1 MPMVFTAEVYTK
13 PEVTLGEYKG
23 LTVEVKPAESAKKY
37 VDEEIKKILEQH
49 ARYVDVDRAAELG
62 DKTIIDFVGTI
73 DGVPFEGGSSEG
85 EQLDIGSH
93 MFIEG
98 FEEQVIGM
106 KAGEE
111 KDINVTFPENYHAAE
126 LAGKPAVFHVKL
138 NAVKSKEIPELDDEF
153 AQDVSEFDTLEEY
166 KEAYGSD
173 AYGLTA
179 FLLSKIRVYSIPFGF
194 VAIIIA
200 AIYQYIIGIKKLDVR
215 DKGFAL
221 MIASVTIVVICQV
234 LPLVFAIVVKGWR
247 G

>member
-1 MPMVFTAEVYTK
+1 MKKVIAIISILFLLMGCTSVYATSQVNEVAQSTTGK
-13 PEVTLGEYKG
+13 II
-23 LTVEVKPAESAKKY
+23 
-37 VDEEIKKILEQH
+37 EIKDK
-49 ARYVDVDRAAELG
+49 EL
-62 DKTIIDFVGTI
+62 K
-73 DGVPFEGGSSEG
+73 
-85 EQLDIGSH
+85 
-93 MFIEG
+93 
-98 FEEQVIGM
+98 
-106 KAGEE
+106 
-111 KDINVTFPENYHAAE
+111 
-126 LAGKPAVFHVKL
+126 
-138 NAVKSKEIPELDDEF
+138 
-153 AQDVSEFDTLEEY
+153 TLEEY

-200 AIYQYIIGIKKLDVR
+200 AIYQYIIGIKKLDGR

>member
-1 MPMVFTAEVYTK
+1 MKKLIAIISILFLLMGCTSVYAANQVTETAQSTTGK
-13 PEVTLGEYKG
+13 II
-23 LTVEVKPAESAKKY
+23 
-37 VDEEIKKILEQH
+37 EIKDK
-49 ARYVDVDRAAELG
+49 EL
-62 DKTIIDFVGTI
+62 K
-73 DGVPFEGGSSEG
+73 
-85 EQLDIGSH
+85 
-93 MFIEG
+93 
-98 FEEQVIGM
+98 
-106 KAGEE
+106 
-111 KDINVTFPENYHAAE
+111 
-126 LAGKPAVFHVKL
+126 
-138 NAVKSKEIPELDDEF
+138 
-153 AQDVSEFDTLEEY
+153 TLEEY

>member
-1 MPMVFTAEVYTK
+1 MKKVIAIISILFLLMGCTSVYAANQVTETAQSTTGK
-13 PEVTLGEYKG
+13 II
-23 LTVEVKPAESAKKY
+23 
-37 VDEEIKKILEQH
+37 EIKDK
-49 ARYVDVDRAAELG
+49 EL
-62 DKTIIDFVGTI
+62 K
-73 DGVPFEGGSSEG
+73 
-85 EQLDIGSH
+85 
-93 MFIEG
+93 
-98 FEEQVIGM
+98 
-106 KAGEE
+106 
-111 KDINVTFPENYHAAE
+111 
-126 LAGKPAVFHVKL
+126 
-138 NAVKSKEIPELDDEF
+138 
-153 AQDVSEFDTLEEY
+153 TLEEY

-215 DKGFAL
+215 GKGFTL